1 MRRRSRGFG
10 SGPIEHNARAKRA
23 MASVVKM
30 NEQSIKYA
38 RAGRCNDALDA
49 LVALARANG
58 QLLAE
63 REAGARV
70 GFETGEIGTLHAR
83 RELRACFRAG
93 GR

>member
-1 MRRRSRGFG
+1 MARRRGLG

-30 NEQSIKYA
+30 STQAIKYA
-38 RAGRCNDALDA
+38 RAGRCTDALDA
-49 LVALARANG
+49 LVAGARAHG

-63 REAGARV
+63 REAGAGV
-70 GFETGEIGTLHAR
+70 GFETGEVGILHVK
-83 RELRACFRAG
+83 RELRACFRSG